1 MSRRE
6 IRESDIDVSIREFIG
21 RLFGDEQSQGQP
33 GQGAR
38 IGDAGAKEQEAQS
51 DFEEVGGKPVNE
63 PDDSGDGESAAGRAS
78 SAETFVEES
87 TSTIVA
93 EVASGERKIELTRP
107 MNTLIDDAVIET
119 QVSPEFKRAGEV
131 PLLKAVQRCNVGNVR
146 ARNEDST
153 FVFTAEGG
161 GQEPLMPFG
170 LYIVADGMGGHHA
183 GHKASKSVS
192 RLVANRVFERIYL
205 PLIQVDESSPDVTQE
220 PVSDVMLDAVQTANV
235 SIHSDEPGKDSGT
248 TLTAALVFGRR
259 LYVAHVGDSRAYVL
273 ANGELKQVTTDH
285 SYVRRLQDAGQL
297 TEEEAAVHPQRNML
311 YKAVGQGGQLLIDT
325 YTQTLPKRGK
335 VVLCSDGLWGLVSDS
350 DIQDILEREEPLS
363 SKADVLVDMALRAGG
378 YDNVSVI
385 LIDFGF

>member
-1 MSRRE
+1 MSVR
-6 IRESDIDVSIREFIG
+6 DIID
-21 RLFGDEQSQGQP
+21 RLFGGGQSRGSSAQVRQSGH
-33 GQGAR
+33 
-38 IGDAGAKEQEAQS
+38 AGAEDEGA
-51 DFEEVGGKPVNE
+51 EVALEVTESNSVNGPVAGE
-63 PDDSGDGESAAGRAS
+63 HGESVTEAAS
-78 SAETFVEES
+78 SAETYAGENESPVETEHAAGDRE
-87 TSTIVA
+87 TD
-93 EVASGERKIELTRP
+93 LTRP
-107 MNTLIDDAVIET
+107 MDTLIEDAVIVT
-119 QVSPEFKRAGEV
+119 QASPEFKEASEL

-192 RLVANRVFERIYL
+192 RLVANRVFERIYM
-205 PLIQVDESSPDVTQE
+205 PLIQIDDETGDVTQE

-235 SIHSDEPGKDSGT
+235 AIHSDEPGKDSGT

-273 ANGELKQVTTDH
+273 ANGELKQLTTDH

-311 YKAVGQGGQLLIDT
+311 YKAVGQGGQLDIDT
-325 YTQTLPKRGK
+325 YTQTLPQNGK
-335 VVLCSDGLWGLVSDS
+335 MVLCSDGLWGLVSDNE
-350 DIQDILEREEPLS
+350 IQEILEREESLS
-363 SKADVLVDMALRAGG
+363 AKADVLVDLALRAGG
-378 YDNVSVI
+378 YDNVSVV
-385 LIDFGF
+385 LVDFGF

>member
-1 MSRRE
+1 MSVR
-6 IRESDIDVSIREFIG
+6 DFIDRLIG
-21 RLFGDEQSQGQP
+21 RGSSSRGPQS
-33 GQGAR
+33 
-38 IGDAGAKEQEAQS
+38 GDARA
-51 DFEEVGGKPVNE
+51 
-63 PDDSGDGESAAGRAS
+63 DDSGAAAVLELAESDAITEPVDVDEPESMTEAAV
-78 SAETFVEES
+78 SAEEHESIEE
-87 TSTIVA
+87 TEQAA
-93 EVASGERKIELTRP
+93 EDRQTDPTRP
-107 MNTLIDDAVIET
+107 MNTLIEDAVIVT
-119 QVSPEFKRAGEV
+119 QAAPEFKQASTV
-131 PLLKAVQRCNVGNVR
+131 PMLKAVQRCNVGNVR

-205 PLIQVDESSPDVTQE
+205 PLIQVEDTSNDVGQE
-220 PVSDVMLDAVQTANV
+220 PVSDVMLDAVQTANL

-273 ANGELKQVTTDH
+273 ANGEFKQVTTDH

-311 YKAVGQGGQLLIDT
+311 YKAVGQGGQLDIDT
-325 YTQTLPKRGK
+325 YTQTLPQSGK
-335 VVLCSDGLWGLVSDS
+335 MVLCSDGLWGLVSDKE
-350 DIQDILEREEPLS
+350 IQHILESDEPMS
-363 SKADVLVDMALRAGG
+363 SKAETLVDLALQAGG
-378 YDNVSVI
+378 YDNISVI
-385 LIDFGF
+385 LVDFGF